1 MFVIGK
7 EGAVASCAL
16 LYILE
21 REKKKRG
28 GRRREVGGDERR
40 ERGRKGERRKRREE
54 GGEDRLSLGLFI
66 GHACPL
72 VNPRRNRGGGEE
84 RGDGRQRDR

>member
-40 ERGRKGERRKRREE
+40 ERRKRREE
-54 GGEDRLSLGLFI
+54 REEGRLSLGLFI

-72 VNPRRNRGGGEE
+72 VNPRRNRGGEEE
-84 RGDGRQRDR
+84 RGDGRQRDRWEGKD